1 MKTTKTLILSSMMIL
16 LGAPVWAQRRQD
28 ARLTPFDGADTPPPP
43 GRVAQTSRARR
54 KGRPWLGVSL
64 ARLTRASRSRYKVP
78 FRYGGVLVTSV
89 TRGSPAMKAG
99 MRKND
104 VIVRLDGKYV
114 YKPQDVIRHILTR
127 RPGQRMKADV
137 YRWGSWKPLKVVLGN
152 KQRGRHRGRHRGHRP
167 PKGDFKPPFKS
178 PPHSKSRPH
187 QSRRPPPSRARR
199 KFVRKL
205 IQEVRSLRRE
215 VNQLKKQ
222 VKRLQKK
229 VGVTPKSHGGNSHGG
244 NNDGSR
250 GAPATVPPP
259 APSH

>member
-1 MKTTKTLILSSMMIL
+1 MKKTRTLILTSMVLL
-16 LGAPVWAQRRQD
+16 LGAPVLAQPSQV
-28 ARLTPFDGADTPPPP
+28 APHNPFDGADAPPPP
-43 GRVAQTSRARR
+43 GRVAQPSRARR
-54 KGRPWLGVSL
+54 RGRPWLGVSL
-64 ARLTRASRSRYKVP
+64 ARLTRASRSRYKMP

-99 MRKND
+99 IRKND

-114 YKPQDVIRHILTR
+114 YKPRDVIRHILTR
-127 RPGQRMKADV
+127 RPGQRMKVDV

-152 KQRGRHRGRHRGHRP
+152 KHGGRHRGHLRGRRP
-167 PKGDFKPPFKS
+167 PKGDLKAPFKS

-187 QSRRPPPSRARR
+187 RGRRPTPYRTRR

-205 IQEVRSLRRE
+205 IQEVRALRRE

-229 VGVTPKSHGGNSHGG
+229 VGIKPSTHGGNSHGG
-244 NNDGSR
+244 GNDGSG
-250 GAPATVPPP
+250 GAPSTVPPP
-259 APSH
+259 APSF